1 MLNYGEL
8 NNLGKKIVRV
18 IGYVL
23 CGIML
28 ALCAVLAFAS
38 AAFTAEETVG
48 VFGVNIYIVN
58 EDGIPTVPKG
68 SAVMVNPCAPY
79 EADEGKL
86 VLYKNNEKLT
96 LGYGNGYSVSDGVY
110 QINVIENGKEITISE
125 SDLIGKADY
134 CSEFLGKVI
143 GFIKTPLGVFCIAIV
158 PCLVLIFY
166 DIIRAFALK
175 RPLPEVI
182 PQVKNKNSEQKYID
196 RGISVNADGKGT
208 YSRTAAASPAAAND
222 VLFSYTAKQNKPEK
236 KETPIIPLTDKPIN
250 KPADKPKP
258 EPAEK
263 PKNAGTLRPDV
274 STANTGRF
282 DKIVPLE
289 KNPALKKDEV
299 SLKNE
304 PSDAFFTQST
314 VPQIQ
319 KNAYFRNVRNNSS
332 ENDKDEENT
341 RTMKTASKRSTEI
354 IAGKRVEELIGDDDD
369 IRDKSRY
376 NDVDE
381 IISGFNKKV

>member
-1 MLNYGEL
+1 M
-8 NNLGKKIVRV
+8 GKKIVRI
-18 IGYVL
+18 IGYIL

-48 VFGVNIYIVN
+48 VFGVNIYLVN

-68 SAVMVNPCAPY
+68 SAVVVNPCAPY

-86 VLYKNNEKLT
+86 VLYRNNEKLS

-110 QINVIENGKEITISE
+110 QINVIENGNEITISE
-125 SDLIGKADY
+125 NDLIGKADY
-134 CSEFLGKVI
+134 CSEILGKVI
-143 GFIKTPLGVFCIAIV
+143 SFIKTPLGVFCIAIV

-208 YSRTAAASPAAAND
+208 YSRTTAASPTVAND
-222 VLFSYTAKQNKPEK
+222 VLFSLTAKQNKPEK
-236 KETPIIPLTDKPIN
+236 KETPIISLTDKPIS
-250 KPADKPKP
+250 KPKP
-258 EPAEK
+258 EPAAEK

-274 STANTGRF
+274 STASTGRF
-282 DKIVPLE
+282 DKVVPLE
-289 KNPALKKDEV
+289 KNPTAKKEDA
-299 SLKNE
+299 SAKKE

-319 KNAYFRNVRNNSS
+319 KNAYFRNTRNNSA
-332 ENDKDEENT
+332 EDDKDDENT
-341 RTMKTASKRSTEI
+341 RPMKTASKRSTEI
-354 IAGKRVEELIGDDDD
+354 IAGKRVEDLIGDDDD

-376 NDVDE
+376 NDIDE

>member
-1 MLNYGEL
+1 MTLNYGEL

-18 IGYVL
+18 IGYIL

-28 ALCAVLAFAS
+28 ALCGVLAFAS

-48 VFGVNIYIVN
+48 VFGVNIYLVN

-68 SAVMVNPCAPY
+68 SAVVVNPCAPY

-86 VLYKNNEKLT
+86 VLYKNNEKLS

-110 QINVIENGKEITISE
+110 QINVIENGNEITISE
-125 SDLIGKADY
+125 NALIGKADY
-134 CSEFLGKVI
+134 CSEILGKVI
-143 GFIKTPLGVFCIAIV
+143 SFIKTPLGVFCIAIV

-182 PQVKNKNSEQKYID
+182 PQVKNKNSEQKYVD

-208 YSRTAAASPAAAND
+208 YSRTTAASPAVADD
-222 VLFSYTAKQNKPEK
+222 VLFSLTAKQNKPEK

-250 KPADKPKP
+250 KPKTESTAD
-258 EPAEK
+258 K
-263 PKNAGTLRPDV
+263 PKNAGTLRPDI
-274 STANTGRF
+274 STASTGRF
-282 DKIVPLE
+282 DKVVPLE
-289 KNPALKKDEV
+289 KNPAVKKEDA
-299 SLKNE
+299 SPKKE

-319 KNAYFRNVRNNSS
+319 KNAYFRSSRNNSA
-332 ENDKDEENT
+332 ENDKDDENS
-341 RTMKTASKRSTEI
+341 RPMKTASKRSTEI
-354 IAGKRVEELIGDDDD
+354 IAGKRVEDLIGDDDD

-376 NDVDE
+376 NDIDE
-381 IISGFNKKV
+381 IISGFNRKV

>member
-1 MLNYGEL
+1 MTLNYGEL

-18 IGYVL
+18 IGYIL

-48 VFGVNIYIVN
+48 VFGMNIYLVN

-68 SAVMVNPCAPY
+68 SAVVVNPCAPY

-86 VLYKNNEKLT
+86 VLYKNNEKLS

-110 QINVIENGKEITISE
+110 QINVIENGNEITISE
-125 SDLIGKADY
+125 NDLIGKADY
-134 CSEFLGKVI
+134 CSEILGKVI
-143 GFIKTPLGVFCIAIV
+143 SFIKTPLGVFCIAIV

-166 DIIRAFALK
+166 DIIRAFALR

-182 PQVKNKNSEQKYID
+182 PQVKNKNSEQKYVD

-208 YSRTAAASPAAAND
+208 YSRTTAASPTVADD
-222 VLFSYTAKQNKPEK
+222 VLFSLTAKQNKPEK

-250 KPADKPKP
+250 KPKT
-258 EPAEK
+258 ESTAEK
-263 PKNAGTLRPDV
+263 PKNAGALRPDI
-274 STANTGRF
+274 STASTGRF
-282 DKIVPLE
+282 DKVVPLE
-289 KNPALKKDEV
+289 KNPAAKKEDA
-299 SLKNE
+299 SAKKE

-319 KNAYFRNVRNNSS
+319 KNAYFRNSRNNSA
-332 ENDKDEENT
+332 ENDNDDENT
-341 RTMKTASKRSTEI
+341 RPMKTASKRSTEI

-376 NDVDE
+376 NDIDE
-381 IISGFNKKV
+381 IISRFNKKV